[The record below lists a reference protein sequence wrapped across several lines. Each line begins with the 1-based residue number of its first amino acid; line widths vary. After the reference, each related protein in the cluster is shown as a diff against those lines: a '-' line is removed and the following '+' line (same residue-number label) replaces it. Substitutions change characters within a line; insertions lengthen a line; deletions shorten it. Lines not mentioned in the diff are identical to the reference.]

1 MIAIKM
7 KALTCVQWKLRC
19 LEQLCATSFAD
30 SSFRSF
36 GTCEEAPSFTVTGLA
51 DALVPASLFSL
62 AYIMSDLPLQ
72 HTQLASSSYCT
83 QLTPT

>member
-36 GTCEEAPSFTVTGLA
+36 GTCEEARSFTVTGFA
-51 DALVPASLFSL
+51 STLVPASLFSC
-62 AYIMSDLPLQ
+62 AYTIGDLPLQ
-72 HTQLASSSYCT
+72 HTQPASLSHCT
-83 QLTPT
+83 RLTPT